1 MTNESGIQP
10 VGHRVLVK
18 TLKTDRVTGG
28 GIIIP
33 EPTADKNDK
42 AQIKAIVIDYGATAW
57 KAKGFGDEPWAQRGD
72 TVLTGKFAGVMVKG
86 VDGVEYRLINDDDIQ
101 AKLVE

>member
-1 MTNESGIQP
+1 MNESGITP

-18 TLKTDRVTGG
+18 PIKTDRVTGG

-33 EPTADKNDK
+33 EPLADKHDK
-42 AQIKAIVIDYGATAW
+42 AQIKAIVVDYGPTAW
-57 KAKGFGDEPWAQRGD
+57 KANGFGDEPWAQRGD
-72 TVLTGKFAGVMVKG
+72 TVLTGKFAGVTVKG
-86 VDGVEYRLINDDDIQ
+86 VDGVEYKLINDDDVQ